1 MLELCSKLPSRF
13 QLPKASIVQK
23 VITSLFVVP
32 KVLLFFFS
40 FFFFSFF
47 VDERGVLFKYILCQT
62 TESIITFMGH
72 NIVVPKCS
80 IYHTKVAYTKLGQV
94 S

>member
-1 MLELCSKLPSRF
+1 MELCSKLPSRF

-32 KVLLFFFS
+32 KVLSFIFFI
-40 FFFFSFF
+40 FFYF
-47 VDERGVLFKYILCQT
+47 DKRGVLFKYILCQT
-62 TESIITFMGH
+62 IASIIAFMGH
-72 NIVVPKCS
+72 IIVVPKCFIS
-80 IYHTKVAYTKLGQV
+80 HTKVAYTKLGQV